1 MNVSNYA
8 LNYALVIHYT
18 KEKFFVL
25 ATGPNNL
32 PTYVQFFLLLHS
44 EFFSSAVSV
53 KWGRRRGRKF
63 VLE

>member
-32 PTYVQFFLLLHS
+32 PTYVQFFCCFIQN
-44 EFFSSAVSV
+44 FFPVQSV
-53 KWGRRRGRKF
+53 LSGDDAEVENLF
-63 VLE
+63 